1 MAFVKATRKQIKL
14 KLAITGAAGSGKSY
28 SALRLASGLG
38 SKIAVID
45 TENGSA
51 SLYSDKFSFDTLDMA
66 PPFTHEKFIA
76 GIKDA
81 EAGGYEVLVIDSASH
96 FWEGVLE
103 YKSKLDARGG
113 NSYTNWNDAGQKFK
127 GILDAVLQSKLHV
140 ICCMRSKMDYVQ
152 EKDDRGKT
160 TIKKVGLAPIMRD
173 GIQYEFTTVWDVD
186 QNHQAQSSKDRTG
199 LFGDGIEQ
207 ITEGHGKRLLA
218 WLETGA
224 QPAPVTHKVDV
235 ETGEQRT
242 SIPKATPAQIT
253 AVGVLNSIIE
263 QGGGDDGRK
272 QMREQQVQYKYTD
285 PAKAI
290 VARMGLCVG
299 LGLEP
304 DEEQKQVLAK
314 NGCPW
319 DPAA

>member
-1 MAFVKATRKQIKL
+1 MAFQKATRKQIKL
-14 KLAITGAAGSGKSY
+14 KLAVTGAAGSGKTY
-28 SALRLASGLG
+28 SALRLAHGLG
-38 SKIAVID
+38 KKVALID

-51 SLYSDKFSFDTLDMA
+51 SLYSDKFNFDTLDMA

-76 GIKDA
+76 AIRDA
-81 EAGGYEVLVIDSASH
+81 EAGGYDVLVIDSASH

-113 NSYTNWNDAGQKFK
+113 NSYTNWNEAGKQFK

-207 ITEGHGKRLLA
+207 ITEEHGKRLLK
-218 WLETGA
+218 WLEGGA
-224 QPAPVTHKVDV
+224 AVVEEPKPLTLGEAFKSASAKGHGKPTLLATAGEACGYPVNGAADIKPEDAGKV
-235 ETGEQRT
+235 
-242 SIPKATPAQIT
+242 I
-253 AVGVLNSIIE
+253 
-263 QGGGDDGRK
+263 
-272 QMREQQVQYKYTD
+272 
-285 PAKAI
+285 
-290 VARMGLCVG
+290 
-299 LGLEP
+299 
-304 DEEQKQVLAK
+304 
-314 NGCPW
+314 
-319 DPAA
+319 AAWEAMP

>member
-1 MAFVKATRKQIKL
+1 MSFAKASRKKIKL
-14 KLAITGAAGSGKSY
+14 KLGICGGSGSGKTY

-51 SLYSDKFSFDTLDMA
+51 SLYSDKFAFDTLDMS

-76 GIKDA
+76 AIRDA
-81 EAGGYEVLVIDSASH
+81 EAGGYDTLVIDSASH

-152 EKDDRGKT
+152 EKDERGKT

-186 QNHQAQSSKDRTG
+186 QNHMAQSSKDRTG

-207 ITEGHGKRLLA
+207 ITEDHGRRLLA
-218 WLETGA
+218 WMESGA
-224 QPAPVTHKVDV
+224 PAIPSNPKTDP
-235 ETGEQRT
+235 ETGETRT
-242 SIPKATPAQIT
+242 AIT
-253 AVGVLNSIIE
+253 RPNDKQLAAVGVLNALIE
-263 QGGGDDGRK
+263 QGGGEDGIK
-272 QMREQQVQYKYTD
+272 QREQQRVTYKYSD
-285 PAKAI
+285 PAVQIQK
-290 VARMGLCVG
+290 RMDLCQA

-304 DEEQKQVLAK
+304 DEEQAATLRD
-314 NGCPW
+314 NGYPW
-319 DPAA
+319 KKA

>member
-1 MAFVKATRKQIKL
+1 MTTFKKATRKQIKL
-14 KLAITGAAGSGKSY
+14 KLAVTGAAGSGKTY

-51 SLYSDKFSFDTLDMA
+51 SLYSDKFAFDTLDMS

-76 GIKDA
+76 AIRDA
-81 EAGGYEVLVIDSASH
+81 EAGGYDTLVIDSASH

-152 EKDDRGKT
+152 EKDERGKT

-207 ITEGHGKRLLA
+207 ITENHGKRLLE
-218 WLETGA
+218 WLASGA
-224 QPAPVTHKVDV
+224 VAQD
-235 ETGEQRT
+235 E
-242 SIPKATPAQIT
+242 PKALT
-253 AVGVLNSIIE
+253 AADLGAAF
-263 QGGGDDGRK
+263 R
-272 QMREQQVQYKYTD
+272 
-285 PAKAI
+285 
-290 VARMGLCVG
+290 VAT
-299 LGLEP
+299 
-304 DEEQKQVLAK
+304 AK
-314 NGCPW
+314 NATKAHLLQMASDVCGYQVTGSNDIKPEDYEKVITTW
-319 DPAA
+319 SALP

>member
-14 KLAITGAAGSGKSY
+14 KLAVTGAAGSGKTY
-28 SALRLASGLG
+28 SALRLAHGLG
-38 SKIAVID
+38 SKVAVID

-51 SLYSDKFSFDTLDMA
+51 SLYSDKFAFDTLDMT

-76 GIKDA
+76 AIRDA
-81 EAGGYEVLVIDSASH
+81 EAGGYDTLVIDSASH

-127 GILDAVLQSKLHV
+127 GILDAVLQSKMHV

-186 QNHQAQSSKDRTG
+186 QNHCAQSSKDRTG

-207 ITEGHGKRLLA
+207 ITEEHGKRLLK
-218 WLETGA
+218 WLESGA
-224 QPAPVTHKVDV
+224 APMPDSEKKDI
-235 ETGEQRT
+235 ETGEVR
-242 SIPKATPAQIT
+242 SAMPKPTPQQVT
-253 AVGVLNSIIE
+253 AVGVLNTMIE

-272 QMREQQVQYKYTD
+272 QMADQRVKYKYTD
-285 PAKAI
+285 PAVSLK
-290 VARMGLCVG
+290 ARMALCSG

-304 DEEQKQVLAK
+304 DADQMKVLAD
-314 NGCPW
+314 NGYPW
-319 DPAA
+319 EKTP

>member
-1 MAFVKATRKQIKL
+1 MSFIKASRKQIKL
-14 KLAITGAAGSGKSY
+14 KLGVCGAAGSGKTY
-28 SALRLASGLG
+28 SALRLAHGLG
-38 SKIAVID
+38 SKVAVID

-51 SLYSDKFSFDTLDMA
+51 SLYSDKFPFDTLDMS

-76 GIKDA
+76 AIRDA
-81 EAGGYEVLVIDSASH
+81 EAGGYDTLVIDSASH

-127 GILDAVLQSKLHV
+127 GILDAVLQSKMHV

-186 QNHQAQSSKDRTG
+186 QNHQAQAPKDRTG

-207 ITEGHGKRLLA
+207 ITEEHGKRLLA
-218 WLETGA
+218 WLESGA
-224 QPAPVTHKVDV
+224 KPAVVDPPTVGGVNPDIARPVNQWNDELKAEAGAIRAEIHRLGGEKQFNDLWKKVKNYAPQDAID
-235 ETGEQRT
+235 ELGKLRASLEDAHQEQLAA
-242 SIPKATPAQIT
+242 IAEGPK
-253 AVGVLNSIIE
+253 
-263 QGGGDDGRK
+263 GDS
-272 QMREQQVQYKYTD
+272 V
-285 PAKAI
+285 
-290 VARMGLCVG
+290 
-299 LGLEP
+299 
-304 DEEQKQVLAK
+304 
-314 NGCPW
+314 
-319 DPAA
+319 